1 MVGEQKLRQIAK
13 TVLSLSRADETEVI
27 LIVSENAL
35 TRFANSQIHQNM
47 EWEDLGISVR
57 VVLGKRDLTAGRRV
71 GVASANS
78 FEKKAL
84 EDLVGRATQL
94 AKLQKEDPYFQGL
107 PKPQKIQLLKDKVI
121 HSTEKFRAEVVNT
134 VIQLAKEKHIV
145 ASGAFSCPITELAVA
160 NSHGVWAYH
169 VGSAADLSTI
179 MLGPTSTG
187 FGSDVD
193 PDPKKI
199 NPEKVAKTAINKVI
213 KGENPIT
220 VTPGDWDV
228 ILEPQAV
235 SELMAFFSWLGPNAR
250 IYYEQ
255 ASCLSGKLGK
265 KVFGSNVSIVDDPLN
280 EKSMPLPFDF
290 EGMPKKRLEI
300 VKNGVLK
307 NLVYDSY
314 YANRYKQKNTGH
326 ALPAPNTSGPIPIH
340 LTMETGNK
348 SVKEIIIK
356 TKKGLLI
363 SRLWYVRVLNPK
375 QLSLT
380 GMTRDG
386 TFLIENGKIVA
397 GVKNLRFNQTVPKTL
412 NNVLEISREIEP
424 VASFEAE
431 LGISRMPYLKI
442 KNWHF
447 SSGTLF

>member
-1 MVGEQKLRQIAK
+1 MVGEQKLKQIAK
-13 TVLSLSRADETEVI
+13 DVLALSKGDETEVI
-27 LIVSENAL
+27 LMVSENAL

-57 VVLGKRDLTAGRRV
+57 VILGKRI
-71 GVASANS
+71 GVASGNNFA
-78 FEKKAL
+78 KKAL
-84 EDLVGRATQL
+84 EDIVERATEL
-94 AKLQKEDPYFQGL
+94 AKLQKEDLHFQGL
-107 PKPQKIQLLKDKVI
+107 PKPQKIPRLKERVYR
-121 HSTEKFRAEVVNT
+121 SSEKLRAEVVNA
-134 VIQLAKEKHIV
+134 VIQQAKKKNII
-145 ASGAFSCPITELAVA
+145 ASGAFSCPITEIAVA
-160 NSHGVWAYH
+160 NSHGIFAYH
-169 VGSAADLSTI
+169 SSSAADLSTI
-179 MLGPTSTG
+179 MLGVTSTG
-187 FGSDVD
+187 FASDVG

-199 NPEKVAKTAINKVI
+199 NPEKVADTALNKVI
-213 KGENPIT
+213 KGENPID
-220 VTPGDWDV
+220 VAPGDWDV

-265 KVFGSNVSIVDDPLN
+265 KVFGENVSIIDDPLN
-280 EKSMPLPFDF
+280 QDSMPLPFDF
-290 EGMPKKRLEI
+290 EGVPKKRLEI
-300 VKNGVLK
+300 IKNGVLK

-326 ALPAPNTSGPIPIH
+326 ALPAPNTAGPIPIH
-340 LTMETGNK
+340 LTMTPGKK
-348 SVKEIIIK
+348 SIKDIIAR
-356 TKKGLLI
+356 TKKGLLV
-363 SRLWYVRVLNPK
+363 SRLWYVRVLNTK

-386 TFLIENGKIVA
+386 TFLIENGKLLA
-397 GVKNLRFNQTVPKTL
+397 GVKNLRFNQSIPETF
-412 NNVLEISREIEP
+412 NNVLEVSRQIEP